1 MGFDPGQQNSPQKNV
16 SANQAEIQNIFKIEY
31 DKIIKENTE
40 QRTEYEKKINSKNA
54 QINQLN
60 TNLENLK
67 TEMSF
72 HIEKIKAEQEK
83 AENYSD
89 QNQGLQ

>member
-1 MGFDPGQQNSPQKNV
+1 MKKNV

-72 HIEKIKAEQEK
+72 NIEKIKAE
-83 AENYSD
+83 
-89 QNQGLQ
+89 

>member
-54 QINQLN
+54 
-60 TNLENLK
+60 
-67 TEMSF
+67 
-72 HIEKIKAEQEK
+72 
-83 AENYSD
+83 
-89 QNQGLQ
+89 